1 MKRTKMLAY
10 RDKQSISIGFFFCQN
25 VSKVWIKKA
34 LFGGKKLV
42 MVN

>member
-10 RDKQSISIGFFFCQN
+10 RDKQSISIVFFCQN